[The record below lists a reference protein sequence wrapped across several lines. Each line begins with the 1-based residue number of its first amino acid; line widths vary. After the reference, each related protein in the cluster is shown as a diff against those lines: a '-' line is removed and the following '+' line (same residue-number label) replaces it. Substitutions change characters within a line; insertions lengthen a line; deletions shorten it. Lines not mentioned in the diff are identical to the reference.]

1 MKKNNF
7 IDGAIISTLCLVLCK
22 ILGLIYVIPF
32 YKIIGSQGGALY
44 SYAYSIYAVFLNLS
58 TVGIPSA
65 IAKIISEYDTLH
77 YYESKEK
84 AFKIASKLL
93 NYVGIVSFT
102 IMFVFANTIAGYII
116 GGVEGG
122 NSVNDVATAI
132 RVVSTALLIV
142 PRLSILKG
150 YFQGNK
156 YITQPSIST
165 IIEQIVR
172 VSVIIIGSFV
182 TVKIFNLPVEYAV
195 FIATFGA
202 TVGAVSAF
210 IYLKVKHKK
219 IFDIDKNNE
228 EEVIGIINQSIS
240 NEEKNISTKALVK
253 KIIVYAIPFVII
265 SILQSAYNVIDTF
278 TVVKTLSSL
287 GYTTSV
293 AETTIGVMSTWA
305 SKLNMIVVSMAIGL
319 TASLIPSVVSS
330 YTKGD
335 FKDINKTLNLS
346 FKMLIFIMTPMAI
359 GMSFLSE
366 PIWHV
371 FYGVDSLSSS
381 IFKFYILQVIAYGI
395 FSTSITITQSMN
407 QTSITVGA
415 LIGSFL
421 LKFILNVPMMHLF
434 KTIGIPSYYAP
445 TLVDAISQIF
455 ALIGVLIA
463 LNKKYKF
470 DYKELVPFTFKVLIG
485 VGSMLVVLFLF
496 KYVYYSNTTTLSALI
511 TIIVYAIIGATIYFV
526 VIGSFKLLEEM
537 FGKDY
542 KSKLLKRLKIRK
554 D

>member
-1 MKKNNF
+1 MRKNSF

-93 NYVGIVSFT
+93 NYIGIISFL
-102 IMFVFANTIAGYII
+102 IMFAFANTIAEHII

-122 NSVNDVATAI
+122 NSVSDVATAI
-132 RVVSTALLIV
+132 RVVSTALLVV

-165 IIEQIVR
+165 IIEQLVR
-172 VSVIIIGSFV
+172 VSIIIFGSFI
-182 TVKIFNLPVEYAV
+182 TVKVFHLPVEYAV

-202 TVGAVSAF
+202 TIGALSAF
-210 IYLKVKHKK
+210 IYLKAKHKK
-219 IFDIDKNNE
+219 VFDIDKNNK
-228 EEVIGIINQSIS
+228 EEVTGVINQSIS
-240 NEEKNISTKALVK
+240 SDEAHISIKALIK

-278 TVVKTLSSL
+278 TVVKTLSSI

-346 FKMLIFIMTPMAI
+346 FKMLIFIMTPMAL
-359 GMSFLSE
+359 GMSFLAE

-371 FYGVDSLSSS
+371 FYGVDTLSSS
-381 IFKFYILQVIAYGI
+381 IFRFYILQVIAYGL

-407 QTSITVGA
+407 QTKITVGA
-415 LIGSFL
+415 LITSFL
-421 LKFILNVPMMHLF
+421 LKFILNVPMMHF
-434 KTIGIPSYYAP
+434 VKMIGIESYYAP
-445 TLVDAISQIF
+445 TIVDAISQIL
-455 ALIGVLIA
+455 ALTGVLIA
-463 LNKKYKF
+463 LKKKYKF
-470 DYKELVPFTFKVLIG
+470 SYRELIPFVLKVLLG
-485 VGSMLVVLFLF
+485 VSSMLIVLFLL
-496 KYVYYSNTTTLSALI
+496 KYIYFSNVTTLSALI
-511 TIIVYAIIGATIYFV
+511 TIIVYTIVGAIIYFV
-526 VIGSFKLLEEM
+526 VINSFGLLNEIFGDDYKDKLLR
-537 FGKDY
+537 K
-542 KSKLLKRLKIRK
+542 LKIRK
-554 D
+554 E

>member
-1 MKKNNF
+1 MKKNSF

-32 YKIIGSQGGALY
+32 YKIIGSKGGALY

-77 YYESKEK
+77 YNDSKEK
-84 AFKIASKLL
+84 AFKIASNLL
-93 NYVGIVSFT
+93 NYIGIISFV
-102 IMFVFANTIAGYII
+102 IMFTFANLIAEHII

-122 NSVNDVATAI
+122 NSVSDVATAI
-132 RVVSTALLIV
+132 RIVSTALLIV
-142 PRLSILKG
+142 PRLSIIKG

-165 IIEQIVR
+165 IIEQLAR
-172 VSVIIIGSFV
+172 VSVIILGSYL
-182 TVKIFNLPVEYAV
+182 TVKVFNLPVEYAV

-202 TVGAVSAF
+202 TIGAISAF
-210 IYLKVKHKK
+210 IYLKIKQKK
-219 IFDIDKNNE
+219 IFDSKEEYEIDVSK
-228 EEVIGIINQSIS
+228 QMIS
-240 NEEKNISTKALVK
+240 ESEKNISTKDLTK

-265 SILQSAYNVIDTF
+265 SILQSAYNVVDTF

-287 GYTTSV
+287 GYTTQV

-319 TASLIPSVVSS
+319 TASLIPSVVGS

-335 FKDINKTLNLS
+335 FKDINEKLNLS

-371 FYGVDSLSSS
+371 FYGVDSLSSD
-381 IFKFYILQVIAYGI
+381 IFRFYILQVIVYGL

-407 QTSITVGA
+407 QTKITVGA
-415 LIGSFL
+415 LIASFL
-421 LKFILNVPMMHLF
+421 LKLILNVPMMHLF
-434 KTIGIPSYYAP
+434 KVIGIPSYYAP
-445 TLVDAISQIF
+445 TFVDALAQFLS
-455 ALIGVLIA
+455 LTGVLIA
-463 LNKKYKF
+463 LKRKYKF
-470 DYKELVPFTFKVLIG
+470 SYKELLPFIFKVLLGII
-485 VGSMLVVLFLF
+485 SMLIVLFLL
-496 KYVYYSNTTTLSALI
+496 KYVYFSNLTIFKAITTIVVYTIVGAI
-511 TIIVYAIIGATIYFV
+511 TYFIIINL
-526 VIGSFKLLEEM
+526 FKLLEEI

-542 KSKLLKRLKIRK
+542 KKSLLRRLKIRK

>member
-93 NYVGIVSFT
+93 NYIGIVSFI
-102 IMFVFANTIAGYII
+102 IMFAFANVIAERII

-122 NSVNDVATAI
+122 NSVGNVATAI
-132 RVVSTALLIV
+132 RVVSTALLVV

-165 IIEQIVR
+165 IIEQLVR
-172 VSVIIIGSFV
+172 VSIIILGSFIA
-182 TVKIFNLPVEYAV
+182 VKIFNLPVEYAV

-202 TVGAVSAF
+202 TIGAVSAF
-210 IYLKVKHKK
+210 IYLKAKHKK
-219 IFDIDKNNE
+219 VFDIDKNNK
-228 EEVIGIINQSIS
+228 EEVTGVINQSIS
-240 NEEKNISTKALVK
+240 SDEAHISTKALIK

-287 GYTTSV
+287 GYTTAV
-293 AETTIGVMSTWA
+293 AETIIGVMSTWA

-381 IFKFYILQVIAYGI
+381 IFRFYILQVIAYGL

-407 QTSITVGA
+407 QTKITVGA
-415 LIGSFL
+415 LIASFL
-421 LKFILNVPMMHLF
+421 LKLVLNVPMMHLF

-445 TLVDAISQIF
+445 TLVDAISQIL
-455 ALIGVLIA
+455 ALTGVLIA
-463 LNKKYKF
+463 LKKKYKF
-470 DYKELVPFTFKVLIG
+470 GYKELIPFTFKVLLGIC
-485 VGSMLVVLFLF
+485 SMLITLFLL
-496 KYVYYSNTTTLSALI
+496 KYIYYSNSTTLSALI
-511 TIIVYAIIGATIYFV
+511 TIIVHTIIGALVYFV
-526 VIGSFKLLEEM
+526 VINSFGLLREI
-537 FGKDY
+537 FGDDY
-542 KSKLLKRLKIRK
+542 KDKLLKKLKIRK
-554 D
+554 G